1 MVQRSATV
9 GISAQP
15 GISVRCGEADEKVSN
30 NVGNHEEK
38 GRRRREGEGGNEV
51 FMGKRL
57 QTGE

>member
-1 MVQRSATV
+1 MQCSVTV
-9 GISAQP
+9 GISAQL
-15 GISVRCGEADEKVSN
+15 GISVRCGEGDENVSN

-38 GRRRREGEGGNEV
+38 GRRGRRGRGNGV